1 MVSTEVILEPE
12 CMTIG
17 LRIEVQVDTI
27 DEEFGTPI
35 KSFKPVCDPRY
46 REATVN
52 GRVEILSGREL
63 EFARRLFPTA
73 SHRVTIPFIRLLTL
87 RHRFVVMKNERM
99 LEIGHLNDVEMQGVK
114 HICTCEEVV
123 AVGKR

>member
-1 MVSTEVILEPE
+1 MVSTEVILESE

-17 LRIEVQVDTI
+17 LRIEVQVDDI
-27 DEEFGTPI
+27 DPEFGTPR
-35 KSFKPVCDPRY
+35 KTFKTVCDSRY

-73 SHRVTIPFIRLLTL
+73 THRVTIPFIRLLTM
-87 RHRFVVMKNERM
+87 RHRFVVIKNERI
-99 LEIGHLNDVEMQGVK
+99 LEIGHLNDVEMQGIK
-114 HICTCEEVV
+114 HICICAEVV
-123 AVGKR
+123 AVGQR